1 MAPELRTW
9 LHMSLALTAIGAV
22 LWRRNYSSQP
32 ELVAFLGLAGSRDAA
47 DLRPAGLLKLAGYAM
62 PILRRTIGCW
72 RRSHVVVRVRISAT
86 ERRES
91 KRQRRGLVKQ
101 QRPEE
106 TPAIDGPSGDELK
119 ALATRQAALRRVAT
133 LVARGINP
141 SELFS
146 EVAAEMA
153 RCLEVHDAMV
163 GTCEAEDAL
172 TIVGVYNED
181 GPANLQVGERFT
193 LDDDSIATP
202 AHSSGRPTRMET
214 GEHAPVSVAAR
225 ARETDLPWQVGAPAV
240 ADRWVWGLAVVACS
254 ASHPLPPTTEARV
267 HEFADLAATAI
278 WKAATR
284 AELRA
289 SRKRIVAAADDAR
302 RRLERDLHDGAQQR
316 LALLGIEVR
325 MAQASVPPELDDLK
339 SSLSNIVS
347 GLADISEEL
356 RALSHGIHP
365 AILAQGGLGPAL
377 EAMARRSVVPVTLD
391 LALDGRLSESV
402 EVAAYYVVAEALTNV
417 TKHAHAREVSV
428 HAAIHGDHLDIAV
441 CDNGIGGAD
450 PGNGSGLIGLT
461 DRVEALGGCLRVISP
476 SEVGTSLAVTIPIDG
491 VL

>member
-1 MAPELRTW
+1 
-9 LHMSLALTAIGAV
+9 
-22 LWRRNYSSQP
+22 
-32 ELVAFLGLAGSRDAA
+32 
-47 DLRPAGLLKLAGYAM
+47 
-62 PILRRTIGCW
+62 
-72 RRSHVVVRVRISAT
+72 
-86 ERRES
+86 
-91 KRQRRGLVKQ
+91 VKQ
-101 QRPEE
+101 QPDE

-119 ALATRQAALRRVAT
+119 ALATQQAALRRVAT

-163 GTCEAEDAL
+163 GTCETEDTL

-181 GPANLQVGERFT
+181 GRANLRVGERFT
-193 LDDDSIATP
+193 LDDDSIATR
-202 AHSSGRPTRMET
+202 AQSSGRPTRMET
-214 GEHAPVSVAAR
+214 GEHASGPVAAR
-225 ARETDLPWQVGAPAV
+225 VREMDLPWQAGAPAF

-267 HEFADLAATAI
+267 HDFADLAAAAI

-284 AELRA
+284 AELLA

-316 LALLGIEVR
+316 LALLGIEAR
-325 MAQASVPPELDDLK
+325 MAQASVPHELDDLK
-339 SSLSNIVS
+339 SSLSRIVS

-356 RALSHGIHP
+356 RELSHGIHP

-377 EAMARRSVVPVTLD
+377 EAMARRSVVPVILD
-391 LALDGRLSESV
+391 LALDGWLSESV

-417 TKHAHAREVSV
+417 TKHAHAGEVTV

-476 SEVGTSLAVTIPIDG
+476 PEVGTSLAVTIPIDG